1 MRMLETSP
9 CRSWANLVTSA
20 SIFALVL
27 TVYVRNQN
35 DQNNQRAINV
45 DDKTTNFGLATA
57 GTKSS
62 PGANLPHDV
71 AASAVLHPQCCIP
84 SATERIQLVMPI
96 VPS

>member
-9 CRSWANLVTSA
+9 RRSWAKLVTSA
-20 SIFALVL
+20 SVFALVL

-35 DQNNQRAINV
+35 DQNNERAINV

-62 PGANLPHDV
+62 PGENLPHGV
-71 AASAVLHPQCCIP
+71 AASAVLQEE
-84 SATERIQLVMPI
+84 SN
-96 VPS
+96 